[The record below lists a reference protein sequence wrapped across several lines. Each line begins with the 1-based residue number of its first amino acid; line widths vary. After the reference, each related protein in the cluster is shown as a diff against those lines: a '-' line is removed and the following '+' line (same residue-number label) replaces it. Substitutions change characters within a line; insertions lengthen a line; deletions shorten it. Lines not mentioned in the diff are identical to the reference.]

1 MQFSFG
7 PLPFWA
13 NISIALATAL
23 GSLHRVAAAAAGGA
37 AAGATHLVQQ
47 LLLLHFS
54 AAAAAAVA
62 VGGKQAKGSKKKK
75 KKKLLI
81 ECKHV
86 TRLCLRLQALPSA
99 PLLLPP
105 SWSPLASL

>member
-23 GSLHRVAAAAAGGA
+23 GSLHRVAAAAAAAAEGA

-54 AAAAAAVA
+54 AAAA

-86 TRLCLRLQALPSA
+86 TRLCLRLQALPYFPA
-99 PLLLPP
+99 LLPP
-105 SWSPLASL
+105 PWSPRASL